1 MKWTV
6 LTIWVLSESCGD
18 PSDSP
23 APATYRMLGFSLD
36 AITNLQR
43 KERRRS
49 RRARIT
55 KKKQRHGCE
64 GGERD
69 GWKVAEDVEGWGDER
84 EEEEGKKGGVWQ
96 VKAGLRRE
104 MMRNGTAAAAA
115 GSGTPRSCRTLS
127 RANSGKD
134 GGMNYWSTE
143 KSSGFLA
150 GGGCLSLFCWKFP
163 TCINKVWLSQ
173 LINLPSSFH
182 GRLSADRATDTVHT
196 ALLFLGSSLGLPVSE
211 R

>member
-23 APATYRMLGFSLD
+23 APATYRTLGFSLD

-64 GGERD
+64 GVREMGEKLQKMWR
-69 GWKVAEDVEGWGDER
+69 GGGMR
-84 EEEEGKKGGVWQ
+84 EERRKGRRVEFGRWKPGWEERWWGTGQQRQQQDLGRHAPAELYPGPTLEKTERWIIDQ
-96 VKAGLRRE
+96 QRKARV
-104 MMRNGTAAAAA
+104 
-115 GSGTPRSCRTLS
+115 
-127 RANSGKD
+127 
-134 GGMNYWSTE
+134 
-143 KSSGFLA
+143 FLA

-182 GRLSADRATDTVHT
+182 GRLSADSATDTMHT
-196 ALLFLGSSLGLPVSE
+196 ALLFLGSSLGFPVSE